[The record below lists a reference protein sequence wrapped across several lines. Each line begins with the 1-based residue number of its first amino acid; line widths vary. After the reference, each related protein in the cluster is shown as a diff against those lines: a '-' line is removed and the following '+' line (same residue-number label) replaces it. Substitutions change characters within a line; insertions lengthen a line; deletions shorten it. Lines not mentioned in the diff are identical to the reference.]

1 MIMWIGPIS
10 NRFAGRAGTRSA
22 LLAMGISLGFM
33 AACSSENP
41 ELQDWMEQQK
51 REVRPSV
58 QPLAAPKKFNP
69 VPYANAQLIDPFSNQ
84 KLSVALKQEAKQ
96 PNSLLASEMKR
107 RKEPLES
114 FPLDT
119 MSMVGS
125 VSNKGVPIALL
136 KVDNLLY
143 QVKPGDYLGQNFGRI
158 TRITETEVAL
168 REVVQDAAGE
178 WTERIATLQLQ
189 ERAQEKAR

>member
-69 VPYANAQLIDPFSNQ
+69 VPYASAQLIDPFSNQ

>member
-1 MIMWIGPIS
+1 
-10 NRFAGRAGTRSA
+10 
-22 LLAMGISLGFM
+22 
-33 AACSSENP
+33 
-41 ELQDWMEQQK
+41 
-51 REVRPSV
+51 
-58 QPLAAPKKFNP
+58 
-69 VPYANAQLIDPFSNQ
+69 
-84 KLSVALKQEAKQ
+84 
-96 PNSLLASEMKR
+96 MKR

-125 VSNKGVPIALL
+125 VSNKGAPIALL

-178 WTERIATLQLQ
+178 WTERVATLQLQ